1 MGRSLKVNKEIKDT
15 RDDFLKNVDSEM
27 DYRSLFQS
35 DLLVFDWVDEM
46 EFACPYIDIIVGN
59 PKLTLIQEKNVVKVE
74 RAKRVNVD
82 SVKNL
87 AKNTHYINKIKDDQ
101 SVEPKKILEV
111 RNEET
116 FNIYENR
123 FLYTLIDDMAR
134 FIRDKEQILNHFEL
148 IENKRME
155 YAATTKAAGEKIHIE
170 VAISS
175 ESLPNQKIDK
185 KLEEEIK
192 KVKKRLKRIKDYI
205 SSWYHSPMMK
215 QLERE
220 HVKPIK
226 PPLKKTNI
234 TLKNPNFRIAARL
247 WDFIRAY
254 DLDEKENNQNNT
266 NLNDS
271 IELLKGFLDHSFF
284 IDYSV
289 LNSMNTQKRMQKKT
303 MTEYALVI
311 LTEEVHRIVSLLLSS
326 GVKITDEELLAL
338 IAKEIKAEKK
348 ERLVGSDDVKKKF
361 QTAMDEYLERM
372 QKNL

>member
-35 DLLVFDWVDEM
+35 DLLVFDWVNEM
-46 EFACPYIDIIVGN
+46 EFACPYIDIIVRN

>member
-1 MGRSLKVNKEIKDT
+1 MARSLKVNKEIKDT
-15 RDDFLKNVDSEM
+15 RTDFLKNLDSEM

-46 EFACPYIDIIVGN
+46 EFACPYIDIIVRN

-74 RAKRVNVD
+74 RAKRINVD

-87 AKNTHYINKIKDDQ
+87 AKNTQYINKVKEDR

-123 FLYTLIDDMAR
+123 FLYTLIDDMSR

-155 YAATTKAAGEKIHIE
+155 YAATTTAAGEKIHIE
-170 VAISS
+170 LAISS

-185 KLEEEIK
+185 KLAEEIK
-192 KVKKRLKRIKDYI
+192 KVKNRLKRIKDYI

-254 DLDEKENNQNNT
+254 DLEEKENNQNNA

-289 LNSMNTQKRMQKKT
+289 LNSMNTKKRVQKKT

-311 LTEEVHRIVSLLLSS
+311 LTEEVHRIISLLLSS
-326 GVKITDEELLAL
+326 EVKITDDELLAL

-361 QTAMDEYLERM
+361 QSAMDEYLERM

>member
-1 MGRSLKVNKEIKDT
+1 MARSLKVNKEIKDT

-46 EFACPYIDIIVGN
+46 EFACPYIDIIVRN

-361 QTAMDEYLERM
+361 QTAMEEYLERM

>member
-46 EFACPYIDIIVGN
+46 EFACPYIDIIVRN

-311 LTEEVHRIVSLLLSS
+311 LTEEVHRIVSLLLSN
-326 GVKITDEELLAL
+326 GVKITDEELIAL
-338 IAKEIKAEKK
+338 IAKEIKSEKK

>member
-46 EFACPYIDIIVGN
+46 EFACPYIDIIVRN

-289 LNSMNTQKRMQKKT
+289 LNSMNTKKRVQKKT

-311 LTEEVHRIVSLLLSS
+311 LTEEVHRIISLLLSS
-326 GVKITDEELLAL
+326 EVKITDDELLAL

-361 QTAMDEYLERM
+361 QSAIDEYLERM

>member
-46 EFACPYIDIIVGN
+46 EFACPYIDIIVRN

-87 AKNTHYINKIKDDQ
+87 AKNTHYINKIKEDQ

-303 MTEYALVI
+303 C
-311 LTEEVHRIVSLLLSS
+311 
-326 GVKITDEELLAL
+326 
-338 IAKEIKAEKK
+338 KAAI
-348 ERLVGSDDVKKKF
+348 RPNAS
-361 QTAMDEYLERM
+361 T
-372 QKNL
+372 

>member
-46 EFACPYIDIIVGN
+46 EFACPYIDIIVRN

-289 LNSMNTQKRMQKKT
+289 LNSVNTQKRMQKKT

>member
-46 EFACPYIDIIVGN
+46 EFACPYIDIIVRN

-326 GVKITDEELLAL
+326 GEKITDEELLTL

-361 QTAMDEYLERM
+361 QTAMVEYLERM

>member
-1 MGRSLKVNKEIKDT
+1 MARSLKVNKEMKDT
-15 RDDFLKNVDSEM
+15 RDDFLKNIDSEM

-46 EFACPYIDIIVGN
+46 EFACPYIDIIVRN

-87 AKNTHYINKIKDDQ
+87 AKNTHYINKIKEDQ

-123 FLYTLIDDMAR
+123 FLYTLIDDMSR

-175 ESLPNQKIDK
+175 ESLPNQKMDK
-185 KLEEEIK
+185 KLAEEIK
-192 KVKKRLKRIKDYI
+192 KVKIRLKRIKDYI

>member
-1 MGRSLKVNKEIKDT
+1 MARSLKVNKEIKDT

-46 EFACPYIDIIVGN
+46 EFACPYIDIIVRN

-311 LTEEVHRIVSLLLSS
+311 LTEEVHRIVSLLLSN

>member
-1 MGRSLKVNKEIKDT
+1 MARSLKVNKEIKDT

-46 EFACPYIDIIVGN
+46 EFACPYIDIIVRN

-326 GVKITDEELLAL
+326 GVKITDEELLTL

>member
-46 EFACPYIDIIVGN
+46 EFACPYIDIIVRN

-311 LTEEVHRIVSLLLSS
+311 LTEEVHRIVSLLLSN

-338 IAKEIKAEKK
+338 IAKEIKSEKK

>member
-46 EFACPYIDIIVGN
+46 EFACPYIDIIVRN

>member
-46 EFACPYIDIIVGN
+46 EFACPYIDIIVRN
-59 PKLTLIQEKNVVKVE
+59 PKLTLIKEKNVVKVE

-87 AKNTHYINKIKDDQ
+87 AKNTHYINKIKEDQ
-101 SVEPKKILEV
+101 SVEPKRILEV

-326 GVKITDEELLAL
+326 GVKITDEELLTL

>member
-1 MGRSLKVNKEIKDT
+1 MARSLKVNKEMKDT
-15 RDDFLKNVDSEM
+15 RDDFIKNIDSEM

-46 EFACPYIDIIVGN
+46 EFACPYIDIIVRN

-87 AKNTHYINKIKDDQ
+87 AKNTQYINKIKEDQ

-116 FNIYENR
+116 YNIYENR

-148 IENKRME
+148 IENKRLE

-170 VAISS
+170 MAISS
-175 ESLPNQKIDK
+175 ESLPNQKLDK

-284 IDYSV
+284 IDYGV
-289 LNSMNTQKRMQKKT
+289 LNSMNTQKRIQKKT

-311 LTEEVHRIVSLLLSS
+311 LTEEVHRIVSLFLSS
-326 GVKITDEELLAL
+326 GIKITDEELLAL

-348 ERLVGSDDVKKKF
+348 ERLVGSDDVKRKF
-361 QTAMDEYLERM
+361 QSAMDEYLERM

>member
-15 RDDFLKNVDSEM
+15 RDDFFKNVDSEM

-46 EFACPYIDIIVGN
+46 EFACPYIDIIVRN

>member
-1 MGRSLKVNKEIKDT
+1 MARSLKVNKEMKDT

-46 EFACPYIDIIVGN
+46 EFACPYIDIIVRN

>member
-1 MGRSLKVNKEIKDT
+1 MARSLKVNKEIKDT
-15 RDDFLKNVDSEM
+15 RTDFLKNLDSEM

-46 EFACPYIDIIVGN
+46 EFACPYIDIIVRN

-348 ERLVGSDDVKKKF
+348 ERLVSSDDVKKKF

>member
-46 EFACPYIDIIVGN
+46 EFACPYIDIIVRN

-87 AKNTHYINKIKDDQ
+87 AKNTHYINKIKEDQ

-311 LTEEVHRIVSLLLSS
+311 LTEEVHRIVSLLISS

>member
-46 EFACPYIDIIVGN
+46 EFACPYIDIIVRN

-87 AKNTHYINKIKDDQ
+87 AKNTHYINKIKEDQ

-175 ESLPNQKIDK
+175 ESLPNQKMDK
-185 KLEEEIK
+185 KLAEEIK
-192 KVKKRLKRIKDYI
+192 KVKIRLKRIKDYI

-266 NLNDS
+266 NVNDS

>member
-1 MGRSLKVNKEIKDT
+1 MARSLKVNKEIKDT

-46 EFACPYIDIIVGN
+46 EFACPYIDIIVRN

-87 AKNTHYINKIKDDQ
+87 AKNTHYINKIKEDQ

-123 FLYTLIDDMAR
+123 FLYTLIDDMSR

-175 ESLPNQKIDK
+175 ESLPNQKMDK
-185 KLEEEIK
+185 KLAEEIK
-192 KVKKRLKRIKDYI
+192 KVKIRLKRIKDYI

>member
-46 EFACPYIDIIVGN
+46 EFACPYIDIIVRN

-289 LNSMNTQKRMQKKT
+289 LNSMKTQKRMQKKT

-338 IAKEIKAEKK
+338 IAKEIKSEKK

>member
-1 MGRSLKVNKEIKDT
+1 MARSLKLNKEIKDT
-15 RDDFLKNVDSEM
+15 RTDFLKNLDSEM

-46 EFACPYIDIIVGN
+46 EFACPYIDIIVRN

-74 RAKRVNVD
+74 RAKRINVD

-87 AKNTHYINKIKDDQ
+87 AKNTQYINKVKEDR

-123 FLYTLIDDMAR
+123 FLYTLIDDMSR

-155 YAATTKAAGEKIHIE
+155 YAATTTAAGEKIHIE
-170 VAISS
+170 LAISS
-175 ESLPNQKIDK
+175 ESLANQKIDK
-185 KLEEEIK
+185 KLAEEIK

-254 DLDEKENNQNNT
+254 DLEEKENNQNNA

-289 LNSMNTQKRMQKKT
+289 LNSMNTKKRVQKKT

-311 LTEEVHRIVSLLLSS
+311 LTEEVHRIISLLLSS
-326 GVKITDEELLAL
+326 EVKITDDELLAL

-361 QTAMDEYLERM
+361 QSAMDEYLERM